1 MLYGK
6 LNMLIME
13 NNTALTVVTTLRPC
27 IILSLETIIGL

>member
-13 NNTALTVVTTLRPC
+13 SNTALTVVTTLRPW
-27 IILSLETIIGL
+27 IILSLETITGL